1 MNACTLPKYI
11 MIWGSL
17 KEFASSKG
25 PLLLPGP
32 SPLTSLEYTFY
43 TKAKLHLFMVKTFSP
58 KQLPKTLS
66 QRELNPYNPITLL
79 NSLSSSIGIQNFC
92 IVAIMCP

>member
-58 KQLPKTLS
+58 ETIAKNTIPERAKPL
-66 QRELNPYNPITLL
+66 
-79 NSLSSSIGIQNFC
+79 
-92 IVAIMCP
+92 